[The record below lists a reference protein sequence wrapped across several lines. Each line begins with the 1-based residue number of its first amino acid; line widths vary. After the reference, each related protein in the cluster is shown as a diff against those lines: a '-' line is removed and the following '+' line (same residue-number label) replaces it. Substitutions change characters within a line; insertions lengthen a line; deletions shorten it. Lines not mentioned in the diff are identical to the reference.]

1 MREPQGIGRTA
12 ALSVVVHLV
21 AVVSIVLTPVMWPAR
36 KTTPPVVMTITLGGT
51 PGPKTGGISQLGG
64 RTIVA
69 AEPGKA
75 PKLDRV
81 ALPTPKAE
89 PAMVLPDP
97 RLKPRTP
104 PRTDERSKDESGRA
118 GGRGADTQKGSTT
131 VETGAK
137 GMGFGLSNVGGGG
150 TGGHLEVENFCC
162 PEYITEM
169 VERIRSNWAERQQ
182 SVGTVLMKFTILR
195 DGQITA
201 ITIEGSSNIFAL
213 DQASQRALY
222 LTKLRPLPAQFPD
235 DHLTVHLSFEYQ
247 RK

>member
-1 MREPQGIGRTA
+1 MAGFRTSASSPRRQPGDRRSEQKVEAVVSDILRARMREPDGIGRTA

-21 AVVSIVLTPVMWPAR
+21 AVVSIMLTPVMWPAR

-97 RLKPRTP
+97 KLKPKTP
-104 PRTDERSKDESGRA
+104 PKTDER
-118 GGRGADTQKGSTT
+118 
-131 VETGAK
+131 
-137 GMGFGLSNVGGGG
+137 
-150 TGGHLEVENFCC
+150 
-162 PEYITEM
+162 
-169 VERIRSNWAERQQ
+169 
-182 SVGTVLMKFTILR
+182 
-195 DGQITA
+195 
-201 ITIEGSSNIFAL
+201 
-213 DQASQRALY
+213 
-222 LTKLRPLPAQFPD
+222 
-235 DHLTVHLSFEYQ
+235 
-247 RK
+247 